1 MRAPHFHAWHAQART
16 AVGARC
22 GSVQAP
28 GYATYTPRQGAA
40 YWIGSLNPGR
50 QTICTAHGA
59 VPDAYRLRAV
69 RNRSRIRRCYS
80 SSAPTPP
87 PSETNDRKAG
97 SESKCQQSRHGDSA
111 GSSSGSGSDSGSDSG
126 SLGAK
131 MLESAATS
139 LASILMLALGFG
151 AAGYGY
157 HRYYKHLVLRKM
169 VLAFEPGDPVLELA
183 SMGRGVPQHLAG
195 AAAGMM
201 HAADESHD
209 LALEKGEGEGE
220 REGGDGD
227 DGRGNYWIERPEQ
240 KKVND
245 IVGGREIGHYHL
257 FIGEKGTGKSSM
269 QLEAMAQID
278 GEGVSMFDAH
288 ADLEIFRIRLGKALN
303 YEFNEDYIG
312 GYFSER
318 GPRESTAL
326 LDIER
331 ALNKLEKVALR
342 QRNRTQAGKARRPL
356 VVIVNQMHLI
366 RDDDDGRD
374 LIELLQQ
381 RAEQWAA
388 AGLVTMVFN
397 SDDYWVYERL
407 KQLAARMEVHSIQDL
422 ARHPAMVTLQR
433 FRWRYFGE
441 RVSNA
446 TASEVYDHVGGRL
459 TFLNRVAR
467 SSDML
472 ATCRRI
478 IDAEKTWFL
487 NQCWVLGSD
496 MDDDVMDQQKWAAAA
511 MVLAQALV
519 DKEAEEAAE
528 AAGKP
533 NAGGGEE
540 DPNAGTAVAAAVAA
554 SGASGVSNPNDNT
567 TTDAPVERRQLPSFA
582 LHEAQQIMTR
592 ADFVREMDR
601 RNLFTIASNGQV
613 RASSVPM
620 QEALRQICGAP
631 GFRQHLDA
639 TVQRIADIESLG
651 RTRELV
657 AKDLVLGGR
666 YELSTPGAAGAGLLS
681 SGKGGSK
688 KTEVRFRGWSPH
700 ERPPRDQ
707 PEPGSDDDT

>member
-1 MRAPHFHAWHAQART
+1 
-16 AVGARC
+16 
-22 GSVQAP
+22 
-28 GYATYTPRQGAA
+28 
-40 YWIGSLNPGR
+40 
-50 QTICTAHGA
+50 
-59 VPDAYRLRAV
+59 
-69 RNRSRIRRCYS
+69 
-80 SSAPTPP
+80 
-87 PSETNDRKAG
+87 
-97 SESKCQQSRHGDSA
+97 
-111 GSSSGSGSDSGSDSG
+111 
-126 SLGAK
+126 
-131 MLESAATS
+131 
-139 LASILMLALGFG
+139 
-151 AAGYGY
+151 
-157 HRYYKHLVLRKM
+157 
-169 VLAFEPGDPVLELA
+169 
-183 SMGRGVPQHLAG
+183 
-195 AAAGMM
+195 
-201 HAADESHD
+201 
-209 LALEKGEGEGE
+209 
-220 REGGDGD
+220 
-227 DGRGNYWIERPEQ
+227 
-240 KKVND
+240 
-245 IVGGREIGHYHL
+245 
-257 FIGEKGTGKSSM
+257 M
-269 QLEAMAQID
+269 QLEAMAQND
-278 GEGVSMFDAH
+278 AEGVAMFDAH

-342 QRNRTQAGKARRPL
+342 RRNSTEPGKRHRPL
-356 VVIVNQMHLI
+356 VVIVNQMHLL

-388 AGLVTMVFN
+388 ARLVTMVFN

-422 ARHPAMVTLQR
+422 ARHQAMVTLQR

-446 TASEVYDHVGGRL
+446 TAARVYDHVGGRL

-467 SSDML
+467 SNDML
-472 ATCRRI
+472 ATCRLI
-478 IDAEKTWFL
+478 TEAEKTWFL
-487 NQCWVLGSD
+487 NQCWVLGAD

-519 DKEAEEAAE
+519 DKEAEDAAKEA
-528 AAGKP
+528 GTFQ
-533 NAGGGEE
+533 GSGDEE
-540 DPNAGTAVAAAVAA
+540 DPNSGTAVAAAVAA
-554 SGASGVSNPNDNT
+554 SGEYDSDMAATQSTYG
-567 TTDAPVERRQLPSFA
+567 AHVERTQLPSFA

-601 RNLFTIASNGQV
+601 RNLFTIASNAQV

-631 GFRQHLDA
+631 GFREHLDA

-666 YELSTPGAAGAGLLS
+666 YELSTMGLGS
-681 SGKGGSK
+681 SGKMDGSSSGNGNGGK

-707 PEPGSDDDT
+707 PEPGSEHDT

>member
-1 MRAPHFHAWHAQART
+1 
-16 AVGARC
+16 
-22 GSVQAP
+22 
-28 GYATYTPRQGAA
+28 
-40 YWIGSLNPGR
+40 
-50 QTICTAHGA
+50 
-59 VPDAYRLRAV
+59 
-69 RNRSRIRRCYS
+69 
-80 SSAPTPP
+80 
-87 PSETNDRKAG
+87 
-97 SESKCQQSRHGDSA
+97 
-111 GSSSGSGSDSGSDSG
+111 
-126 SLGAK
+126 

-169 VLAFEPGDPVLELA
+169 ILAFEPGDPVLELA

-195 AAAGMM
+195 SSVGVAG
-201 HAADESHD
+201 HHSHPTDESD
-209 LALEKGEGEGE
+209 GSETDED
-220 REGGDGD
+220 GDGD
-227 DGRGNYWIERPEQ
+227 DGRGHYWIERPEQ

-269 QLEAMAQID
+269 QLEAMAQND
-278 GEGVSMFDAH
+278 AEGVAMFDAH

-312 GYFSER
+312 GYFSEK

-342 QRNRTQAGKARRPL
+342 RRNVTHPSQAHRPL

-446 TASEVYDHVGGRL
+446 KAAEVYDHVGGRL

-467 SSDML
+467 STDML

-478 IDAEKTWFL
+478 TEAEKTWFL
-487 NQCWVLGSD
+487 NQCWVLGMD

-519 DKEAEEAAE
+519 DKEAEEVAKE
-528 AAGKP
+528 AGTLQ
-533 NAGGGEE
+533 NGGGEDDD
-540 DPNAGTAVAAAVAA
+540 DPNSGTAVAAAVAA
-554 SGASGVSNPNDNT
+554 SGASSPGVTATLTTYNPT
-567 TTDAPVERRQLPSFA
+567 TNAPVERTQLPSFA

-601 RNLFTIASNGQV
+601 RNLFTIASNAQV

-631 GFRQHLDA
+631 GFRVHLDA

-666 YELSTPGAAGAGLLS
+666 YELSTAGVGS
-681 SGKGGSK
+681 SSYGKKDGSSTGSK

-707 PEPGSDDDT
+707 PEPGSEDGT